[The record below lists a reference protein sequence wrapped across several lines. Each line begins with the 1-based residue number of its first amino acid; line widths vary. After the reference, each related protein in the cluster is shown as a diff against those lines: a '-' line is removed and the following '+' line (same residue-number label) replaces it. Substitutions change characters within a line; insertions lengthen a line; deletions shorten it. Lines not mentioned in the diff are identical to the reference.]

1 MPIDINGL
9 SNIQAKITGDR
20 NGLPT
25 SEREPV
31 GQNSENG
38 RSSVQDTVSFSET
51 AVRMGRLG
59 VAVDDT
65 PVVDVPR
72 VEKTRQAILDGTYNV
87 DPARIAEKLMEFDNL
102 LASGK

>member
-9 SNIQAKITGDR
+9 SNAQAQITGDR
-20 NGLPT
+20 NSLPA

-31 GQNSENG
+31 GLNSENG
-38 RSSVQDTVSFSET
+38 KSSVQDTVSFSET

-65 PVVDVPR
+65 PVVDVQR
-72 VEKTRQAILDGTYNV
+72 VEKARQAILDGTYQV
-87 DPARIAEKLMEFDNL
+87 DPVRIAEKLMEFDNL
-102 LASGK
+102 LSGGK